1 MHGPYHSLVGV
12 KNLPYAFQREHSLV
26 YPVQVYDICL
36 AELPQS
42 GDVRAGVGNVYLEEV
57 VFAEMGMEKDHEALP
72 KETPLSPESLWQ
84 PHYCDIVRD
93 LVADKHLR
101 FHAVVVQRIQKSV
114 GGNSCASC
122 LFTRIDYKYSHC
134 FRCLTPAFLQKYYFI
149 VKGQKFF

>member
-1 MHGPYHSLVGV
+1 MRLEIVAASRVVANGRCGPDVVHGPYHSLVGV

-72 KETPLSPESLWQ
+72 KETPLP
-84 PHYCDIVRD
+84 P
-93 LVADKHLR
+93 
-101 FHAVVVQRIQKSV
+101 
-114 GGNSCASC
+114 
-122 LFTRIDYKYSHC
+122 
-134 FRCLTPAFLQKYYFI
+134 
-149 VKGQKFF
+149 